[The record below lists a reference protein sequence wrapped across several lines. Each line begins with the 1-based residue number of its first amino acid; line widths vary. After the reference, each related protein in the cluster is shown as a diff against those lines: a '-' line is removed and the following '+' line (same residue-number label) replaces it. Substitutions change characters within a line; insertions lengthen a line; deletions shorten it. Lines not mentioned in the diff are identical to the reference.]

1 MLLAYF
7 HLPQMNRFLL
17 RKSLIFFLAVLP
29 GIVSPIMLKAQNR
42 RSITAEV
49 DDKKSAQTIEGFGAS
64 DAWTCQF
71 AGLWPDAEKNK
82 MADLLFSTK
91 TDAAGNPLGIGLNFW
106 RFAIGGGSAA
116 QGKASGIRDEWRRQQ
131 SFLNVN
137 NTYNEDAMPGQVW
150 FMNAAK
156 TRGVKHFLGFVNS
169 PHVNFTLNNKAFSSD
184 GKTNLNF
191 NKADDFARDLIKTTQ
206 ILKKKTGVELEYL
219 SPVNEPQWKWNEG
232 NQEGCPYT
240 NRELAV
246 LIKKLSSE
254 LSKTQL
260 KTKIQIADAGQL
272 NYLTNHPDTAK
283 SKQIEY
289 FFNPTS
295 QGYIGNLKN
304 VDRSI
309 SAHSYFTTSPEQK
322 AIAIRKAV
330 KEEVAR
336 YDQLRFWMSEY
347 CVLGD
352 SLLKGEGRDL
362 GMTTALFI
370 AKLIHHDLTYAN
382 ATSWQWWLAISTGD
396 YKDGLVYI
404 DNSKTNGKVYDSKTL
419 WAFGNYSRFI
429 QPGSKRVELKLS
441 DEKDFYVSAYV
452 KADEL
457 VTVAVNNSDDVI
469 SFDLE
474 GIDRKQKNV
483 TIYTTAE
490 GKNLARS
497 VVAPGT
503 FQLPAK
509 SVTTIIANKQ
519 K

>member
-1 MLLAYF
+1 
-7 HLPQMNRFLL
+7 MNRFLPRL
-17 RKSLIFFLAVLP
+17 SFTFTVTALLAS
-29 GIVSPIMLKAQNR
+29 ISPTISNAQNQR
-42 RSITAEV
+42 RITAEI
-49 DDKKSAQTIEGFGAS
+49 DYKKSAQTIEGFGAS

-71 AGLWPDAEKNK
+71 AGLWPDVEKNK

-106 RFAIGGGSAA
+106 RFAIGGGSAE
-116 QGKASGIRDEWRRQQ
+116 QGKASGIRNEWRRQQ
-131 SFLNVN
+131 SFLNADK
-137 NTYNEDAMPGQVW
+137 TYNENAMPGQLW

-184 GKTNLNF
+184 GKTNLDF
-191 NKADDFARDLIKTTQ
+191 SKADDFAIDLVKTTQ
-206 ILKKKTGVELEYL
+206 MLKKKTGVELEYL

-246 LIKKLSSE
+246 LVKKVSAA

-272 NYLTNHPDTAK
+272 SYLTNHPDTAK

-295 QGYIGNLKN
+295 PGYTGNLKN

-309 SAHSYFTTSPEQK
+309 SGHSYFTTSPEQK
-322 AIAIRKAV
+322 AIEIRKAV
-330 KEEVAR
+330 KDEVAK

-382 ATSWQWWLAISTGD
+382 ASSWQWWLAISTGD

-404 DNSKTNGKVYDSKTL
+404 DDSKTNGKVYDSKTL

-429 QPGSKRVELKLS
+429 PPGSKRVELKLS

-457 VTVAVNNSDDVI
+457 VTVAVNNSDDTI
-469 SFDLE
+469 SLDLK
-474 GIDRKQKNV
+474 GIDQKQKSV
-483 TIYTTAE
+483 TVYTTAE
-490 GKNLARS
+490 GKSLAKS
-497 VVAPGT
+497 IAAVKAIT
-503 FQLPAK
+503 LPAK

>member
-1 MLLAYF
+1 
-7 HLPQMNRFLL
+7 MNRFSQ
-17 RKSLIFFLAVLP
+17 RTSFIFFFSVLL
-29 GIVSPIMLKAQNR
+29 GIVSPIILKAQNQR
-42 RSITAEV
+42 RITAEI
-49 DDKKSAQTIEGFGAS
+49 DYKKPAQTIEGFGAS

-91 TDAAGNPLGIGLNFW
+91 TDDAGNPLGIGLNFW
-106 RFAIGGGSAA
+106 RFAIGGGSAE
-116 QGKASGIRDEWRRQQ
+116 QGKASGIRNEWRRQQ
-131 SFLNVN
+131 SFLKLDK
-137 NTYNEDAMPGQVW
+137 TYNENAMPGQIW

-156 TRGVKHFLGFVNS
+156 TRDVKHFLGFVNS

-184 GKTNLNF
+184 GKTNLDF
-191 NKADDFARDLIKTTQ
+191 SKADDFAMDLVKTTQ
-206 ILKKKTGVELEYL
+206 ILKEQTGVELDYL

-246 LIKKLSSE
+246 LIKKVSAALN
-254 LSKTQL
+254 KTQL

-304 VDRSI
+304 IDRSI
-309 SAHSYFTTSPEQK
+309 SGHSYFTTSPEQK
-322 AIAIRKAV
+322 AIEIRKTV
-330 KEEVAR
+330 KKEVAK

-370 AKLIHHDLTYAN
+370 AKLIHHDLTFAN
-382 ATSWQWWLAISTGD
+382 ASSWQWWLAISTGD

-404 DNSKTNGKVYDSKTL
+404 DDSKTNGKVYDSKTL
-419 WAFGNYSRFI
+419 WALGNYSRFI
-429 QPGSKRVELKLS
+429 SPGSVRVEVKLS
-441 DEKDFYVSAYV
+441 DEKDFYVSAYL
-452 KADEL
+452 KENQL
-457 VTVAVNNSDDVI
+457 VTVAVNNSNDAI
-469 SFDLE
+469 SFDLA
-474 GIDRKQKNV
+474 GIDQKQKKV
-483 TIYTTAE
+483 TLYTTAE

-497 VVAPGT
+497 VVSTAAVK
-503 FQLPAK
+503 LPAK
-509 SVTTIIANKQ
+509 SVTTIIANKE